1 MRKGVAV
8 LIVLALPLPACTY
21 DEPPACYQNSGKYYD
36 LAVSRQLEK
45 NGIPHTLD
53 ADRGVCVSKKQTAAL
68 DLASRQ
74 VDGYFHEVAD
84 LLKDE
89 CEERALVE
97 WATREKLSFEI
108 ADTTN
113 SDGRPGGRMF
123 LLRSFSR
130 DEAEANKGKLRNEAP
145 KGAHCESVP
154 KK

>member
-1 MRKGVAV
+1 MRNGVAV
-8 LIVLALPLPACTY
+8 SIVLAIPLQACTY
-21 DEPPACYQNSGKYYD
+21 DEPPTCHQNSGKYYD
-36 LAVSRQLEK
+36 VAVSRQLTK

-53 ADRGVCVSKKQTAAL
+53 ADRGVCVPKKQTAAL

-84 LLKDE
+84 LLRDE

-108 ADTTN
+108 ADTTKP
-113 SDGRPGGRMF
+113 DGKPGRRMF

-130 DEAEANKGKLRNEAP
+130 DEVEANKRKLRNEAP